1 MQQNIILL
9 ALSVTLLATCV
20 LSAPGFRIKRDD
32 GSLDDIEL
40 NPIALEVCFFFFKL
54 KILG

>member
-1 MQQNIILL
+1 MKQNIILL

-40 NPIALEVCFFFFKL
+40 NPIALEVCFFFKL
-54 KILG
+54 KILV

>member
-9 ALSVTLLATCV
+9 ALTVTLVATCV
-20 LSAPGFRIKRDD
+20 LAAPGFRIKRDD

-40 NPIALEVCFFFFKL
+40 NPIALEVC
-54 KILG
+54 